1 MDAVLLGLL
10 AGALFGALSV
20 AVRFGLGR
28 GADPAL
34 GAAVITSTAFVVA
47 ALAAVPSLADGLPL
61 GDLWPFALVGLLVP
75 GLSQVL
81 FVLAVRHA
89 GASRSAIL
97 IGTAPLLS
105 VALALV
111 LLDEP
116 LQPVLLAGTV
126 LVVAGGAVLA
136 RERAR
141 PATFRA
147 LGVVLA
153 LTCAGLFAVRDN
165 AVRYVARDVDPNVLQ
180 ATAASLLAAAAT
192 ATLGYALRRRTGSTR
207 TELRTAVTAFVPAGV
222 VLALAYAALVGGF
235 SRGRVAL
242 VAPLNAT
249 QSLWAV
255 VFASL
260 LYARS
265 EAIGRR
271 TVLAGVLVVA
281 GGALIG
287 AFR

>member
-1 MDAVLLGLL
+1 LDAVLLGLL

-28 GADPAL
+28 GADPGL

-47 ALAAVPSLADGLPL
+47 ALAAAPSLGDGLPL

-116 LQPVLLAGTV
+116 LQPVLLLGTA

-136 RERAR
+136 GERER
-141 PATFRA
+141 PAAFRA
-147 LGVVLA
+147 LGLVLA
-153 LTCAGLFAVRDN
+153 LTCAGLFALRDN
-165 AVRYVARDVDPNVLQ
+165 AVRYVARDVDPDVLQ
-180 ATAASLLAAAAT
+180 ATAASLLAAAAA
-192 ATLGYALRRRTGSTR
+192 ATLGYALRRRTGSSR
-207 TELRTAVTAFVPAGV
+207 TELRTAVTFVPAGV

-235 SRGRVAL
+235 ARGRVAL

-265 EAIGRR
+265 EVIGRR